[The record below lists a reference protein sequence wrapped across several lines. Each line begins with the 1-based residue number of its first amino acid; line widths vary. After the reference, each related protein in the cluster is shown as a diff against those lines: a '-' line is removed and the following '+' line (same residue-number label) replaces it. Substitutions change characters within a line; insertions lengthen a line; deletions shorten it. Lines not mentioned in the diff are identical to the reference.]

1 MSPANKGDRSLEEYA
16 HDAITAE
23 EITGAEPPNKVNS
36 AIDAA
41 GQKRPNACTLHRST
55 TIPNTRP

>member
-1 MSPANKGDRSLEEYA
+1 MSPANKGDRSLEEPI

-36 AIDAA
+36 SMDPAS
-41 GQKRPNACTLHRST
+41 QKRPNACMLYRPITP
-55 TIPNTRP
+55 PNTRP